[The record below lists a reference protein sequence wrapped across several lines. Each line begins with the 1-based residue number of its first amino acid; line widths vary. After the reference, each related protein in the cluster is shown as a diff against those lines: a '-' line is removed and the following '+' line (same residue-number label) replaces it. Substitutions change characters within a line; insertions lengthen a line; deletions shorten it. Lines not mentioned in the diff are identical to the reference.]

1 MSDIEPVT
9 QSYYAVYDGYYKEG
23 EMQNAIANFD
33 SLTGGDQ
40 TIAMIPYTQVFADGS
55 STTKYLPGQISFD
68 PIVLLRGFDAQ
79 VPDLYNWFADSAAGK
94 FNEVKKNISIVMID
108 REAGPQVIWDLENAI
123 PSTISGFSFNQN
135 PQVNYTDFE
144 LTLQAELIIMRIPS

>member
-1 MSDIEPVT
+1 MTEIETVT
-9 QSYYAVYDGYYKEG
+9 QSYYAVYDGFYKE
-23 EMQNAIANFD
+23 EDAKDALANFD

-55 STTKYLPGQISFD
+55 STTKYLPGQISFE

-79 VPDLYNWFADSAAGK
+79 VPDLYNWFSDTAAGK

-123 PSTISGFSFNQN
+123 PTTISGFSFNQN

-144 LTLQAELIIMRIPS
+144 LTLQAELITMRIPS